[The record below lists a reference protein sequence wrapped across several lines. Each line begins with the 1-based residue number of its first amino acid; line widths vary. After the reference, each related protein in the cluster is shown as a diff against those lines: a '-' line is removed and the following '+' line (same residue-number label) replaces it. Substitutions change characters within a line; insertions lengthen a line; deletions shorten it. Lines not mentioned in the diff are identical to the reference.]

1 MIYTLTLNPALDREL
16 TVAGVTFDTVLRAT
30 RSQVDLGGKGFNV
43 SRALR
48 TLEVFSTAVG
58 FLGGSAGATLQA
70 GLRELAI
77 GTDFVWIAGET
88 RTNVSIFDET
98 DGKYIKVNEL
108 GPVVEPAKQELLLR
122 RIDTIARPGDWWVL
136 SGSLPPGVPA
146 PFYARIITLLNA
158 RKAHAVLHG
167 VGEPLRQSCAAR
179 PFLVQLHAGE
189 VQALT
194 GLPVDTPRQVAA
206 AAAEVRALGA
216 RNVVVT
222 LGRVG
227 ALLLTREAGWLIR
240 SPEVVQ
246 KNPTGAGDA
255 LAAGL
260 VSALSQGLPLEKS
273 LGWAVAC
280 GAAAASRSGT
290 EVGDRALIEHLLE
303 QVGFATLETGPEA

>member
-1 MIYTLTLNPALDREL
+1 
-16 TVAGVTFDTVLRAT
+16 
-30 RSQVDLGGKGFNV
+30 
-43 SRALR
+43 
-48 TLEVFSTAVG
+48 
-58 FLGGSAGATLQA
+58 
-70 GLRELAI
+70 
-77 GTDFVWIAGET
+77 
-88 RTNVSIFDET
+88 
-98 DGKYIKVNEL
+98 
-108 GPVVEPAKQELLLR
+108 
-122 RIDTIARPGDWWVL
+122 
-136 SGSLPPGVPA
+136 
-146 PFYARIITLLNA
+146 
-158 RKAHAVLHG
+158 
-167 VGEPLRQSCAAR
+167 
-179 PFLVQLHAGE
+179 
-189 VQALT
+189 
-194 GLPVDTPRQVAA
+194 
-206 AAAEVRALGA
+206 VRALGA

-303 QVGFATLETGPEA
+303 QVGFATLETGPDA